1 MRASCAALV
10 LLAASGRASAQGAEH
25 AIGGALGDAAVAIIP
40 FLLVPSSVGPEFRFP
55 PEEGSDFRL
64 VLGWPLQIPLPF
76 DSHAP
81 LMHRLAIAPEV
92 ALGAADHAVFRGRL
106 GYRFGWQWLVAGLGA
121 GADKTAVF
129 VSPELGLRFPEAE
142 DDLAFGCLLGTRF
155 DYEPAHDA
163 YRVSVT
169 LGWVLL

>member
-1 MRASCAALV
+1 LRRAVAPRRR
-10 LLAASGRASAQGAEH
+10 GTEH
-25 AIGGALGDAAVAIIP
+25 AIGSALGDAAIAIIP

-55 PEEGSDFRL
+55 PEESSDFRF
-64 VLGWPLQIPLPF
+64 VLGWPFQIPLPF

-81 LMHRLAIAPEV
+81 LTHRLAIAPEV

-106 GYRFGWQWLVAGLGA
+106 GYRFGGRWFVAGLGA

-129 VSPELGLRFPEAE
+129 ISPELGIRYPETN
-142 DDLAFGCLLGTRF
+142 DSDLEFGGLLGTRF

-163 YRVSVT
+163 FRVSVT